1 MQESQK
7 ELEGELKVKL
17 QAAAQSLSKLL
28 NQPITFQNEKG
39 VYDYLSAHGL
49 VAVGIFDKSSRPT
62 IWANPKI
69 SIPFWVEH
77 YPVSKAAFSKIKSFD
92 GHFTLTYSFPSSSSQ
107 KAGFVAASADRLGRL
122 EKSFKLQ
129 IAFWVIGFL
138 LAGLVV
144 ALLWKFIA
152 APFEIMEEAASE
164 AKVSEAPSENDPA
177 SAMIEVFE
185 KVIAEL
191 KAKEI
196 ELSFLYQES
205 EKKALHFSTLSQHLL
220 ESLNSGI
227 VIFDSKGKIADLN
240 PAAKKLLEVTDFFQ
254 LPDPME
260 KILHQAN
267 VNHPAEGAEVEMKI
281 GGKTKTFAVS
291 ASVISN
297 AQKENL
303 GKALVISDLTGF
315 KELEKRL
322 KENERWAF
330 LGETAAGLAHE
341 LRNALAVMVGYTKL
355 LTKTMGGSN
364 SQTANQ
370 LLKETQ
376 AAEETLKRF
385 LEYARPA
392 GNAGREKLDLSELLR
407 EVVAALQ
414 TRFTR
419 IRFQLTLPDKIPYW
433 GNPDLLHQIFSNLLC
448 NAAEASDPAGKVEVE
463 ATFLPEGKCWNI
475 SFADSG
481 PEIPEEIKGKIFSPF
496 FSTKAGG
503 TGLGLAVAKKAVH
516 LLEGEMH
523 LEKNKVFV
531 LKLPVK
537 SGLRENSQ
545 VSKIDVGHNI
555 GGT

>member
-1 MQESQK
+1 M
-7 ELEGELKVKL
+7 
-17 QAAAQSLSKLL
+17 
-28 NQPITFQNEKG
+28 
-39 VYDYLSAHGL
+39 
-49 VAVGIFDKSSRPT
+49 
-62 IWANPKI
+62 
-69 SIPFWVEH
+69 
-77 YPVSKAAFSKIKSFD
+77 
-92 GHFTLTYSFPSSSSQ
+92 
-107 KAGFVAASADRLGRL
+107 AGFVVASADRLGRL

-227 VIFDSKGKIADLN
+227 VIFDSEGRIADLN
-240 PAAKKLLEVTDFFQ
+240 PAAKKLLEVNDFFQ
-254 LPDPME
+254 LPVPME
-260 KILHQAN
+260 KILHQAD

-315 KELEKRL
+315 KELEKKL
-322 KENERWAF
+322 KENEHWAF

-355 LTKTMGGSN
+355 LTKTIGGPN
-364 SQTANQ
+364 SQTANH
-370 LLKETQ
+370 LLKEAQ

-385 LEYARPA
+385 LDYARPA

-407 EVVAALQ
+407 EAVAALQ
-414 TRFTR
+414 TRFPTVQ
-419 IRFQLTLPDKIPYW
+419 FQLKLPDQFPYW
-433 GNPDLLHQIFSNLLC
+433 GDPNLLHQIFSNLLC
-448 NAAEASDPAGKVEVE
+448 NGAEAAGPAGKVEVE
-463 ATFLPEGKCWNI
+463 ATSLPQEKCWKI

-496 FSTKAGG
+496 FTTKAEG
-503 TGLGLAVAKKAVH
+503 TGLGLAVAKKAAH

-537 SGLRENSQ
+537 PELRENSQ
-545 VSKIDVGHNI
+545 VSKIDMGHNI
-555 GGT
+555 SGT